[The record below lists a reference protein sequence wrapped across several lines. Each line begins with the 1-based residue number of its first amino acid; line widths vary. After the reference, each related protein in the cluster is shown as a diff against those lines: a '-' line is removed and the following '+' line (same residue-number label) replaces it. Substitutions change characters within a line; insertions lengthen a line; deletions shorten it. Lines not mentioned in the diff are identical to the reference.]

1 MKLSLGHKSVLIIVG
16 VLFIDQFV
24 KIWIKTHMQLHD
36 SIEVT
41 KWFYIYFTE
50 NNGMAF
56 GMELFSKLFLSL
68 FRIVAVGFIARYL
81 YRIVKRNLN
90 FGYVA
95 CISLIL
101 AGASG
106 NIFDS
111 LFYGLIF
118 DHSWGQVADLFPVGG
133 GYAPM
138 FYGKVV
144 DMLYFPLI
152 QTTFPN
158 WVPLVGGTDFVFF
171 RPIFNIADA
180 AISVGVIVLIL
191 FFRNEL
197 NEETSKPKKEEEN
210 V

>member
-1 MKLSLGHKSVLIIVG
+1 MKLSTGHKSLLIIFAA
-16 VLFIDQFV
+16 LFIDQFV
-24 KIWIKTHMQLHD
+24 KIWIKTHMQLHE

-56 GMELFSKLFLSL
+56 GLELFSKIFLSV
-68 FRIVAVGFIARYL
+68 FRIVAVSVIGYYL
-81 YRIVKRNLN
+81 YKIVKRKLN
-90 FGYVA
+90 AGYIY

-101 AGASG
+101 AGAAG

-118 DHSWGQVADLFPVGG
+118 DHSYGQVAEFFPVGG

-152 QTTFPN
+152 QTHLPN
-158 WVPLVGGTDFVFF
+158 WIPFYGGEDFIFF

-180 AISVGVIVLIL
+180 AISVGVIILIL
-191 FFRNEL
+191 FYNKQL
-197 NEETSKPKKEEEN
+197 NQETSKPQKHEDA
-210 V
+210 